1 MVEILSFNYKH
12 VQTVSFHLA
21 QFTLPFAA
29 TNLQAC
35 TWRFPQQIPSSS
47 CSNLGFWWV
56 YVQKQPKR
64 SVSGAKWDSFQLI
77 SNRPSKKSPSVK
89 ALRGLGSISITMS
102 NYVDIMYWW
111 ISWGM
116 AHTVVDMIRLNVH
129 VLVRNFHQSWYHK
142 SNLGWPLQCSCR
154 TTTGWPL
161 HRFSTLATFQSL
173 GQMLWP

>member
-1 MVEILSFNYKH
+1 MYKPCHSISLSLLCPLQRQISKH
-12 VQTVSFHLA
+12 VPGGFLSKYPVL
-21 QFTLPFAA
+21 LV
-29 TNLQAC
+29 
-35 TWRFPQQIPSSS
+35 QI
-47 CSNLGFWWV
+47 LDFDGF
-56 YVQKQPKR
+56 VQKQPKR

-77 SNRPSKKSPSVK
+77 STRPSKKSPSVK

-154 TTTGWPL
+154 ATTGWPL